1 MSKAHG
7 NELWVILIEKAYAKL
22 HGSYERIGRGMVHEA
37 LRDLT
42 GAPSFNMDD

>member
-22 HGSYERIGRGMVHEA
+22 HGSYERISGGQTHEA
-37 LRDLT
+37 LRDMT
-42 GAPSFNMDD
+42 GAPSFYMND